1 VSTANEKECT
11 GIGYGQPPKA
21 HQFKSGQSGNPKGRP
36 KGVKNFSTDVAE
48 ELAEKIP
55 VTEHG
60 KAIKITKQRALIKAL
75 LSKALKGDSRAAS
88 QLIALTPLAEKARE
102 AKAAEHS
109 LSPNDQQLLDVLRG
123 QLIDEMKHGIPGE
136 TNPE

>member
-1 VSTANEKECT
+1 MSVETTKKPAPV
-11 GIGYGQPPKA
+11 GYGHPPKV
-21 HQFKSGQSGNPKGRP
+21 HQYKPGHSGNPKGRP
-36 KGVKNFSTDVAE
+36 KEVKNFSTDVAE

-75 LSKALKGDSRAAS
+75 LSKALKGDPRAAS
-88 QLIALTPLAEKARE
+88 QLIALTPMAEKARE

-123 QLIDEMKHGIPGE
+123 QLIDEINNGTSGKIKHE
-136 TNPE
+136 